1 MKNLK
6 SILCILCLMLGFQ
19 HTILAQK
26 SKTKAVIVKY
36 VMPPSEPLP
45 KDLTKYF
52 VAFSCK
58 PSFFKKEAELFY
70 PKESLTIRGLTR
82 VNSAPEADILI
93 SMTLNSLTDKVEFV
107 SRKSKLKRKDGTA
120 YDATLY
126 YADKTYVLN
135 STTYVKD
142 LRNNKVLFSEENH
155 ERKEF
160 LSTQG
165 YASKQEVLAVLATKD
180 KTGVEMYKVAFGKR
194 MNTLNK
200 GFKDKFAFQKFTK
213 KLPIEI
219 GKGKK
224 YDYSNLKETFE
235 RFKGVTS
242 KKQFITD
249 DNGRQVLQ
257 DCIQTWLKE
266 IEQYNDK
273 SNKAKI
279 NIKNVGGLYMNIVY
293 AYFMLKDWD
302 NIYKYCEKAKIFKRN
317 EKTSLTFYQFTRLL
331 HNRYITNNQQ

>member
-6 SILCILCLMLGFQ
+6 SILCILCLTLGFQ

-26 SKTKAVIVKY
+26 SKTQAVAVKY
-36 VMPPSEPLP
+36 VIPPSKPLP
-45 KDLTKYF
+45 KNLTKYF
-52 VAFSCK
+52 VEFSCK
-58 PSFFKKEAELFY
+58 PSFFKKEAELFH
-70 PKESLTIRGLTR
+70 PKESLTISGLTR
-82 VNSAPEADILI
+82 VNTAKEADLLI
-93 SMTLNSLTDKVEFV
+93 SMTLNSLTDKIEFV
-107 SRKSKLKRKDGTA
+107 SQKSKLKRKDGTE

-126 YADKTYVLN
+126 YADKTYILN

-142 LRNNKVLFSEENH
+142 LRNNKVLFSEKNH
-155 ERKEF
+155 EKKEL

-165 YASKQEVLAVLATKD
+165 YESKQEVLAVLKTKD
-180 KTGVEMYKVAFGKR
+180 KTGVETYKRAFGLR

-200 GFKDKFAFQKFTK
+200 SFNDKFSFQKFTK

-224 YDYSNLKETFE
+224 YDYSNLEETFE

-249 DNGRQVLQ
+249 DNGRQVLN
-257 DCIQTWLKE
+257 DCIKTWLKE
-266 IEQYNDK
+266 TEEYNDK
-273 SNKAKI
+273 SKKAKI
-279 NIKNVGGLYMNIVY
+279 NIRNVGGLYMNIIY

-302 NIYKYCEKAKIFKRN
+302 NIYKYCEKAKTFKGN
-317 EKTSLTFYQFTRLL
+317 EKKASTFYQFTRLL
-331 HNRYITNNQQ
+331 HNRYITNNLQ